1 MDNELLTIEL
11 SDFPSIIEEYLLDLE
26 IRNYSKRT
34 IGTYG
39 SILKSFY
46 EYIQDKPGIKYEKDI
61 LIQFKEFIRYLK
73 RVREVSQ
80 NYVYLVTVV
89 LKKFFSFAGVDALLN
104 VKAPKRTKS
113 LPKALNEEEI
123 KVLLETP
130 DKMGIGTSSIYSESV
145 KSRNKLLMTLL
156 YSSGLRVSEL
166 VNLEVKDLDLDER
179 TIHIRGKG
187 EKDRIVLFDYTTRD
201 LVRVYLRNRIF
212 DSKYLFVN
220 RYGNVLTVRYIQK
233 MIKQYAHAAGIKKK
247 VTPHIL
253 RHSFATHLLRK
264 GMDIRAIQRLLGHS
278 NLTTTQ
284 IYTSVDM
291 DALKSVYDR
300 AKLI

>member
-11 SDFPSIIEEYLLDLE
+11 LDFPGVIEEYLLDLE

-34 IGTYG
+34 IDTYG
-39 SILKSFY
+39 SIINNFY
-46 EYIQDKPGIKYEKDI
+46 EFLKDKRELKYENDI
-61 LIQFKEFIRYLK
+61 LIQFREFIRYLK
-73 RVREVSQ
+73 RDREVSQ

-89 LKKFFSFAGVDALLN
+89 LKKFFSFAGVDALVN
-104 VKAPKRTKS
+104 VKSPKRTKS
-113 LPKALNEEEI
+113 LPKALNEDEI
-123 KVLLETP
+123 KVLLAAP
-130 DKMGIGTSSIYSESV
+130 DKLDTGLSSIYSESV
-145 KSRNKLLMTLL
+145 KARNKLIMTLL

-187 EKDRIVLFDYTTRD
+187 EKDRVVLFDHNTRD
-201 LVRVYLRNRIF
+201 SVKVYMRNRGF

-220 RYGNVLTVRYIQK
+220 RYGNCLTVRYIQK

-253 RHSFATHLLRK
+253 RHSFATHLLKK

-278 NLTTTQ
+278 NVSTTQ

-291 DALKSVYDR
+291 DTLKSVYDR
-300 AKLI
+300 ANLL